1 MGRKY
6 CVFFI
11 EVLPGS
17 FSFKYKNYLFFF
29 LHGKCLPFL
38 EEGLGKINI
47 PRNRIISPLFS

>member
-29 LHGKCLPFL
+29 FL
-38 EEGLGKINI
+38 NWKMSA
-47 PRNRIISPLFS
+47 ISRRSWENKYSKK